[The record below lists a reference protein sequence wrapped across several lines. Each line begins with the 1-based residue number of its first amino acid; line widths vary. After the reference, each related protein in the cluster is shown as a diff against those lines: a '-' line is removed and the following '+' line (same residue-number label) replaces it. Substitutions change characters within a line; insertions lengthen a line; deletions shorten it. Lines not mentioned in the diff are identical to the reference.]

1 MSCRTTLLITKL
13 KKMSVKSYCR
23 LLNLLFLFTSTKT
36 SSFRFVKVSQGP
48 IICNAQNSLH
58 GFKKT
63 LHSSPQNEY
72 WLLIYNMLA
81 VTVHE
86 FNKIAQTFGDESPEI
101 TLLYKKSSKQNK
113 CTTSKQA

>member
-1 MSCRTTLLITKL
+1 
-13 KKMSVKSYCR
+13 
-23 LLNLLFLFTSTKT
+23 
-36 SSFRFVKVSQGP
+36 
-48 IICNAQNSLH
+48 
-58 GFKKT
+58 
-63 LHSSPQNEY
+63 
-72 WLLIYNMLA
+72 MLA